1 MELTVMQDN
10 EKLKL
15 KIFQQTTLSDL
26 FEQIYKSTRTNK
38 DQMKKHLQKVSQNM
52 DNLSNISIYSGLLI
66 QYMRTMIKNDQQILK
81 MTDIITSLINKSQKN
96 QDVENVNQIK
106 ISQQQ
111 KAKIL
116 AGLQQ
121 EVQDIVKKKGVVS
134 K

>member
-1 MELTVMQDN
+1 
-10 EKLKL
+10 
-15 KIFQQTTLSDL
+15 
-26 FEQIYKSTRTNK
+26 
-38 DQMKKHLQKVSQNM
+38 MKKHLQAVSQNM
-52 DNLSNISIYSGLLI
+52 NNISNIGIYSGLLI

-81 MTDIITSLINKSQKN
+81 MTDIITSLINKSQKI
-96 QDVENVNQIK
+96 QDAENINQIK

-121 EVQDIVKKKGVVS
+121 EVQDIVKNKGVAS